1 MNISG
6 MSECPGLCT
15 PVAKAAFPGQ
25 YKEFMAKRK
34 AKSESKKEVEYVA
47 SNLDIQYSIP
57 VGLTSMLASATKSNN
72 KEVWCKLSDIANICA
87 VRLVSRLQ
95 NKRSGYNSYADS
107 WTTQT
112 FPGSNIKLR
121 LDMSGSV
128 QTQYYDA
135 TTRSYKE
142 HSHPKMS
149 FRCRV
154 KVSGTTTESF
164 TQQQIN
170 DYITDKILLGDDEEF
185 CGTPE
190 TESATESTEQV
201 E

>member
-1 MNISG
+1 
-6 MSECPGLCT
+6 
-15 PVAKAAFPGQ
+15 
-25 YKEFMAKRK
+25 MAKK
-34 AKSESKKEVEYVA
+34 KASAKSQKEVEYVA
-47 SNLDIQYSIP
+47 SGLNINYSIP
-57 VGLTSMLASATKSNN
+57 VGLTSMLASATKTNN

-87 VRLVSRLQ
+87 ARLVNRLGS
-95 NKRSGYNSYADS
+95 KSSHRHNSYADS

-121 LDMSGSV
+121 LDMSGSISTSRWD
-128 QTQYYDA
+128 QTTKMYVE
-135 TTRSYKE
+135 TE
-142 HSHPKMS
+142 PKMT

-154 KVSGTTTESF
+154 KVSGSTTESF

-190 TESATESTEQV
+190 DETEQI
-201 E
+201 

>member
-1 MNISG
+1 M
-6 MSECPGLCT
+6 
-15 PVAKAAFPGQ
+15 ARKKAE
-25 YKEFMAKRK
+25 K
-34 AKSESKKEVEYVA
+34 KSEKEVEYVA
-47 SNLDIQYSIP
+47 SNLSISYSIP
-57 VGLTSMLASATKSNN
+57 VGLTSMLASATKTNN

-87 VRLVSRLQ
+87 VRLVSRL
-95 NKRSGYNSYADS
+95 NSRSPSRYGTSYADS

-128 QTQYYDA
+128 SSQYYCNIEK
-135 TTRSYKE
+135 RYKE
-142 HSHPKMS
+142 LDTPKMS

-154 KVSGTTTESF
+154 KISGTTTETF

-190 TESATESTEQV
+190 TEADTTAEQV